1 MPVFS
6 VTTKQLLQ
14 YFILHTADGN
24 LVAFSCNT
32 SPSQVFMKQLICLSS
47 SPKCMIMWNLP
58 HFLAFFFF
66 FNWCILVGKQISLS
80 TKSIYKY
87 FVGLQLKI
95 VFCNN
100 INEATYTNISAC
112 VSFTSTLLIV
122 DPTAEEEDLATGTV
136 TIVTDEEGRLCS
148 VHKPGTCKSTT
159 KKPMEMTILGQE
171 KIM

>member
-1 MPVFS
+1 M
-6 VTTKQLLQ
+6 
-14 YFILHTADGN
+14 
-24 LVAFSCNT
+24 
-32 SPSQVFMKQLICLSS
+32 
-47 SPKCMIMWNLP
+47 
-58 HFLAFFFF
+58 
-66 FNWCILVGKQISLS
+66 S

-159 KKPMEMTILGQE
+159 KKPMEMMILGQE